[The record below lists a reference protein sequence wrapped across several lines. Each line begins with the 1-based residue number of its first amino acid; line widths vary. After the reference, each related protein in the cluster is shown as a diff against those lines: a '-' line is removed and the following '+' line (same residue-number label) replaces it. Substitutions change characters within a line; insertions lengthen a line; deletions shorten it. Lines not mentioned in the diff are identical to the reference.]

1 MIQVRNLR
9 KLYGQSIAVDDISF
23 EVKQGEIVGL
33 LGPNGAGK
41 TTTMRVI
48 TGFFPASSGVVEVNG
63 HSVET
68 HPLLVKRS
76 IGYLPENCPLY
87 LDMKVQEFLQ
97 FVADVRGVKHA
108 AHRIREV
115 AKLIGVEDR
124 LQQEIGTLSKGYRQR
139 VGLAQAILH
148 DPDVLILDEPTVGL
162 DPNQII
168 EIRSL
173 IREIGKKKTVLF
185 SSHILSEVEATC
197 DRLLII
203 NHGKIAASGT
213 IHQLKSQHLQ
223 HGLIRVKIEGNARGM
238 VKVLEEIA
246 GVSRIISPDLKDEQ
260 GFTIFEIE
268 TNVAEDLRKVITQA
282 VVSSGFA
289 LVEIKKEE
297 KSLEDVF
304 SALTAHQVPATRN
317 Q

>member
-1 MIQVRNLR
+1 MIQVQNLR
-9 KLYGQSIAVDDISF
+9 KLYGDSVAVDDISF

-63 HSVET
+63 RSVET

-87 LDMKVQEFLQ
+87 QDMKVQEFLQ
-97 FVADVRGVKHA
+97 FVAQVRNIKHA
-108 AHRIREV
+108 LHRIREV
-115 AKLIGVEDR
+115 GKLIGLEDR

-213 IHQLKSQHLQ
+213 IHQLKSQHLK
-223 HGLIRVKIEGNARGM
+223 HALIRVTIEGNAKGL
-238 VKVLEEIA
+238 VKILEAIP
-246 GVSRIISPDLKDEQ
+246 GVSRVICPDLKNEQ
-260 GFTIFEIE
+260 GFTVFEIE
-268 TNVAEDLRKVITQA
+268 TDAADDLRKAITHA
-282 VVSSGFA
+282 VVTGGFS
-289 LVEIKKEE
+289 LVEMKKEE
-297 KSLEDVF
+297 KSLEEVF
-304 SALTAHQVPATRN
+304 AGFTKT
-317 Q
+317 